1 MGVWLE
7 ALGTVDDRATR
18 VPWGCAACLALT
30 LALLIGCANLPS
42 VQEYETTLR
51 CPDCRSLTVLAV
63 IDGDTFDSG
72 AGRVRLF
79 GVDTPERG
87 ERCFSHATHWLRQ
100 LSAGTVRVEQGPRQ
114 RDPGGR
120 LLFYAYTEAGNSI
133 DEMLI
138 REGLATAWTR
148 DGQHRG
154 LLLELEQ
161 AARRSGKGCLW

>member
-1 MGVWLE
+1 MNWSTTIPWS
-7 ALGTVDDRATR
+7 ARAS
-18 VPWGCAACLALT
+18 LAFAVAVLV
-30 LALLIGCANLPS
+30 GCANLPS

-51 CPDCRSLTVLAV
+51 CPDCRALPVLGV

-87 ERCFSHATHWLRQ
+87 QRCFSQATHWLRQ
-100 LSAGTVRVEQGPRQ
+100 LSGSTVRVEQGPRH

-154 LLLELEQ
+154 LLMELEEQ
-161 AARRSGKGCLW
+161 ARRLGKGCLW